1 MNFEKLTIK
10 YRALIF
16 LVFTLITVFLGI
28 FWKNIEFDSNI
39 LKLIPKTKETERI
52 IDIDKSNSLLSTIV
66 IFKDKKSIFNKET
79 FEKINKAA
87 DDITGI
93 LKVTSNSVTSIFTY
107 FPQFKKDR
115 YTDEEIAEIRK
126 KVNSTSFVKNTFLN
140 NDENL
145 TYFIVVPTETEKINF
160 SRSLKN
166 ELEEM
171 EAAIKRYETDELK
184 LYLTGDLV
192 VREKILNYMADD
204 FTFLGPLATLVVIL
218 SLYLVVKNIAGALI
232 PVLIATFALA
242 WTFGI
247 KGLVRSPITVPETT
261 MVVLLISIGCANA
274 VHIING
280 VLKRIKSEPLSRE
293 TIVTTIKTLRV
304 PILLTSLTTALGFLS
319 LMASSIHAYR
329 TMGIFMAT
337 GVLIG
342 MIMSLLLLPGILV
355 YIPFK
360 CRAIKGSKP
369 ARDGFLEKLSTKN
382 KKITNW
388 ILSNKYLSFVI
399 TLFILFI
406 SIMGLLRIEINF
418 DEKDY
423 FQEYTSVKQTL
434 NLMQKEIGGISIIK
448 IELNGTPGAFKNAKN
463 MQNLDLITDKIDSF
477 TDRTQSSSING
488 IIRFMNFKFKKENPA
503 EYRLPENQSI
513 LNKLILLISRSSSM
527 KDLTKMYVND
537 DWSQISIIV
546 RIDKNSTEEIKIFAA
561 YVSNLLNKHMPGYE
575 YHFSGAYDKILISKT
590 MVAEQITNIITTL
603 SAITVLL
610 MLFFRSI
617 KTGIIIAIPVA
628 WSVFLNFAVMR
639 LFGITLNPAT
649 ATIASVSMGV
659 GVDYSIHFFNAFKL
673 NYKKI
678 NDYKKALLE
687 SIPNVFNGIFANS
700 ISVGIGFLT
709 LIFSTYKIIATLGA
723 IIAFTMLTTS
733 LASLTLLPL
742 LIYLF
747 KPKIKTTKTADER
760 KYHDVAKLNPN
771 V

>member
-10 YRALIF
+10 YRI
-16 LVFTLITVFLGI
+16 LVFLLSTLITVFLGI

-39 LKLIPKTKETERI
+39 LKLIPKTEETERI

-66 IFKDKKSIFNKET
+66 LFKDKKSVFRKET
-79 FEKINKAA
+79 FEKISKVAS
-87 DDITGI
+87 DITNI
-93 LKVTSNSVTSIFTY
+93 LKVTPNSVTSIFTY
-107 FPQFKKDR
+107 FPQFKRDT
-115 YTDEEIAEIRK
+115 YTDEEIAKIRE

-140 NDENL
+140 NDETL
-145 TYFIVVPTETEKINF
+145 TYFIVVPTEVEKINF
-160 SRSLKN
+160 SRSLKS

-171 EAAIKRYETDELK
+171 EAAIKKYETDELK

-204 FTFLGPLATLVVIL
+204 FIFLGPLATLVVIL
-218 SLYLVVKNIAGALI
+218 SLYFVVKHIAGAVI

-280 VLKRIKSEPLSRE
+280 ILKRIKKEPLSIE
-293 TIVTTIKTLRV
+293 TITTTVKTLRV

-319 LMASSIHAYR
+319 LMTSSIQAYR
-329 TMGIFMAT
+329 TMGIFMAM
-337 GVLIG
+337 GVTIG
-342 MIMSLLLLPGILV
+342 MGMSLLILPGILV
-355 YIPFK
+355 YVPFK
-360 CRAIKGSKP
+360 HKEIKGRKIS
-369 ARDGFLEKLSTKN
+369 RNSFLEILSTTN
-382 KKITNW
+382 QKITNW
-388 ILSNKYLSFVI
+388 ILSNKYLSSII

-406 SIMGLLRIEINF
+406 SIIGLLKIEINF

-423 FQEYTSVKQTL
+423 FQEYTSVKQSL

-448 IELNGTPGAFKNAKN
+448 IEINGTPGVFKNSKN

-477 TDRTQSSSING
+477 TDKTQSSSING
-488 IIRFMNFKFKKENPA
+488 IIRFMNFKFKKENPN
-503 EYRLPENQSI
+503 EYKLPENQSI

-527 KDLTKMYVND
+527 RNMTKMYVND

-546 RIDKNSTEEIKIFAA
+546 RIDKNSTEEIKIFAD
-561 YVSNLLNKHMPGYE
+561 YVSNLLHEHMPGYE
-575 YHFSGAYDKILISKT
+575 YHLSGAYDKILISKT

-603 SAITVLL
+603 SAITILL
-610 MLFFRSI
+610 MLFFKSI

-673 NYKKI
+673 NYQKA
-678 NDYKKALLE
+678 NDYKIALLE

-700 ISVGIGFLT
+700 ISVGVGFLT
-709 LIFSTYKIIATLGA
+709 LIFSTYKIIATLGT

-747 KPKIKTTKTADER
+747 KPKMETLKIPKLKTIPISNKT
-760 KYHDVAKLNPN
+760 
-771 V
+771 